1 MTESK
6 VLYKWTRLFLLTISV
21 FDILNISCSKQKGS
35 SELAGV
41 EMAHT
46 FMKSHLSETYP
57 SQCALEIVSN
67 DQQLFIVIM

>member
-1 MTESK
+1 MDK
-6 VLYKWTRLFLLTISV
+6 AFLLTISV
-21 FDILNISCSKQKGS
+21 FDVLNISCKQKGS

-46 FMKSHLSETYP
+46 FMKSHLSETYL

-67 DQQLFIVIM
+67 DQQLFMVIM